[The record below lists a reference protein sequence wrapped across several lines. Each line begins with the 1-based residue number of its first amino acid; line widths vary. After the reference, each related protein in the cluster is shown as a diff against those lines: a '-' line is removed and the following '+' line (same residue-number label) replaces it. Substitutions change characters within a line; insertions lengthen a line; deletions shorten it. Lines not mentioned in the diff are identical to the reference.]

1 MLYYPL
7 LRLHQYSNQLSLVL
21 VKNLKKYT
29 TMELKPPESVY
40 LMTTL
45 NRNVFDKPS
54 TVPLLHIGNTKV
66 SSILPI
72 IKKLLLKMENFKP
85 ITHDDDKGTS
95 IYLNPE
101 IIKNWTDLPEDV
113 RQSLEELNVQVTNFK
128 LEEITLKYENF
139 SSESIFKAVLP
150 KDKEGVSSFTKVGHI
165 VHVNLREH
173 LLDYKNLIGEVLLD
187 KVKGCKSVVN
197 KLNMI
202 DNTYRYFQM
211 EVLKGTDNMLT
222 TLKENN
228 CKFEFDFSTVYW
240 NSRLCTEHER
250 IVKAL
255 NPGDILFDVFAGVGP
270 FSIPAA
276 KKNCIV
282 YANDLN
288 PESYKWLIHNKKLNK
303 VSDDC
308 FKGFNL
314 DGREFILKI
323 IKENLR
329 KYVDNK
335 HQIVVTMNLPAMAV
349 EFLDAFIGLFE
360 ADINPITLYVYCFAK
375 GENPE
380 EIARNLIKENFKIKN
395 VDIDSKITDIFR
407 VRTVSSMKEMM
418 RVTLKLDRDILVGVP
433 DDKKRKSET
442 LNEDVQLKK
451 SCIDKNG
458 QEQEEKQQCVQS
470 SRSQEFKNEIQS

>member
-314 DGREFILKI
+314 D
-323 IKENLR
+323 
-329 KYVDNK
+329 
-335 HQIVVTMNLPAMAV
+335 
-349 EFLDAFIGLFE
+349 DAFIGLFE